1 MAQVTVEL
9 RTLLD
14 IEDFE
19 LFDFDYGINDPVWK
33 EEFEN
38 LFKNY
43 YYFYEI
49 GAETADRF
57 KHNLKT
63 RLQTIMPYYN
73 QLYETSL
80 IDIDPII
87 NYRVKELYQED
98 QHANSQSTSS
108 TTNESTRT
116 DYPQHSNIQQDIPT
130 EKLRNVDSNKI
141 NSSGE
146 SGRDY
151 EKLVEGLQGNP
162 NELLRQYRENIIN
175 INHQLI
181 RECKDLFILVY

>member
-33 EEFEN
+33 EEFEE

-73 QLYETSL
+73 QLYDTTL
-80 IDIDPII
+80 MDIDPLL

-98 QHANSQSTSS
+98 QHANSSSTSN

-116 DYPQHSNIQQDIPT
+116 DYPQHSDIKQDIPT
-130 EKLRNVDSNKI
+130 EKLGNIDSNEI

-146 SGRDY
+146 SGRNY

-162 NELLRQYRENIIN
+162 NELLQQYRENIIN